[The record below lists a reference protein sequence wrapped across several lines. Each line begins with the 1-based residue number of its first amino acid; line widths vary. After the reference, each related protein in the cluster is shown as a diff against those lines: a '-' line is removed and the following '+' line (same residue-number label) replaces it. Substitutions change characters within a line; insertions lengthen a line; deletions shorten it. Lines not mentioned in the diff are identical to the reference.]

1 VGAVDSRLALID
13 DLVLWLT
20 ETYDVEE
27 ISVGGEDDTGVVV
40 SVVLRPDIT
49 ETPGEDEIERL

>member
-1 VGAVDSRLALID
+1 VGAVDTRLTLID

-27 ISVGGEDDTGVVV
+27 ISVGGEDETGVVV
-40 SVVLRPDIT
+40 SVVLHPDGIEAT
-49 ETPGEDEIERL
+49 GEDEIERL